1 MQSSGP
7 TWLERATSLLV
18 ASQLFL
24 SGQSDFV
31 TILAMS
37 FVAGLGRY
45 IVSINRRDADKI
57 PTQVHQR
64 VAALTA
70 FMAAVLGFLLV
81 GAQIGSPFVRVG
93 LAGFISLLDQ
103 ALARELLGRAVSAA
117 LPILS
122 TFSSATVSSATV
134 SSATVSNAD
143 GSDTTVSSAI
153 VSSASVSS
161 TVVSQSSSPVDPGG
175 DENGTQ
181 SAAISNPETNP
192 IQ

>member
-1 MQSSGP
+1 MQASGQ
-7 TWLERATSLLV
+7 TWLERAASLLV
-18 ASQLFL
+18 AAQLFV

-57 PTQVHQR
+57 PTRVHQR

-70 FMAAVLGFLLV
+70 FMAGVLGFLLV
-81 GAQIGSPFVRVG
+81 GAQIGNPFVRVG

-103 ALARELLGRAVSAA
+103 ALARELLGQAVRAA
-117 LPILS
+117 LPILN
-122 TFSSATVSSATV
+122 TFSSSAGQ
-134 SSATVSNAD
+134 SN
-143 GSDTTVSSAI
+143 
-153 VSSASVSS
+153 SVG
-161 TVVSQSSSPVDPGG
+161 QSNPGG
-175 DENGTQ
+175 ESNGTQ
-181 SAAISNPETNP
+181 PVTSPETNP